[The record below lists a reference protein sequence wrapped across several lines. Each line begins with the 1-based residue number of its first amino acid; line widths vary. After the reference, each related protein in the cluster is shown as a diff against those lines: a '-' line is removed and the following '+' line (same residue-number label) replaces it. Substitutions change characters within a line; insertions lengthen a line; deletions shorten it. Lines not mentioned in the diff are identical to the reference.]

1 MEKEEKQPIFKTKP
15 LSTIEKK
22 LQEKFAEDIANQ
34 GALMD
39 SMGRQLLSLELA
51 MVGIYATVLKLIS
64 GEGATMQGSV
74 VAIGISFFLWFMAVV
89 ATVLAIFP
97 EKYEIDITKMDEIK
111 GYFHKSAKRKATMLI
126 GSVFLFFAGVGVSVF
141 TVV

>member
-1 MEKEEKQPIFKTKP
+1 
-15 LSTIEKK
+15 
-22 LQEKFAEDIANQ
+22 
-34 GALMD
+34 MD

-64 GEGATMQGSV
+64 GDGAVMQGS

-141 TVV
+141 TI

>member
-1 MEKEEKQPIFKTKP
+1 MEKEENQPTFKTKP

-51 MVGIYATVLKLIS
+51 MIGIYATVLKLIS
-64 GEGATMQGSV
+64 GKEA
-74 VAIGISFFLWFMAVV
+74 VAQSGIALSISFFLWFMAVV

-97 EKYEIDITKMDEIK
+97 EKYEVDITKMDEIK
-111 GYFHKSAKRKATMLI
+111 EFFAKSAKKKAIMLI
-126 GSVFLFFAGVGVSVF
+126 ASMSLFFLGIGVSVF
-141 TVV
+141 TI

>member
-1 MEKEEKQPIFKTKP
+1 MENEQKQSIFKTKP

-64 GEGATMQGSV
+64 GEGAIMQGS

-97 EKYEIDITKMDEIK
+97 EKYKIDITKMDEIK
-111 GYFHKSAKRKATMLI
+111 GYFAKSAKRKATMLI
-126 GSVFLFFAGVGVSVF
+126 GSVFLFFVGVGVSVF
-141 TVV
+141 TI